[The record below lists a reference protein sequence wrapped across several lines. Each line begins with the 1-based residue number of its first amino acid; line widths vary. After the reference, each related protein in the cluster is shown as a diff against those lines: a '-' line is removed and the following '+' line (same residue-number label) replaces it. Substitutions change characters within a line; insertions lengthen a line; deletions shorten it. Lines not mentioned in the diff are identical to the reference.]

1 MNMESPDFY
10 HKMRDAKNI
19 IKEILLKDEEIS
31 DDNFFEF
38 MIYLGL
44 EKMFIDLF
52 RTEEEENM
60 LEQLPPQMF
69 YFKRGL
75 SDLLLEKIKEIPT
88 EKIEEISERWN
99 KVFEFINKYRKY
111 K

>member
-1 MNMESPDFY
+1 MISDDFY
-10 HKMRDAKNI
+10 HKIKDASNI
-19 IKEILLKDEEIS
+19 ITRILDEEI
-31 DDNFFEF
+31 DDDDFFEF

-52 RTEEEENM
+52 KTEKEENI
-60 LEQLPPQMF
+60 LEDLPAQMF

-75 SDLLLEKIKEIPT
+75 SNLLLEKIKEIPDD
-88 EKIEEISERWN
+88 KIKEISERW
-99 KVFEFINKYRKY
+99 KELFEFINKYK